1 MSQSAAA
8 PRLAQPC
15 SLEPTMN
22 IDPALLS
29 AMSAL
34 VGALIGGGASLTAA
48 VYTQRHQDRL
58 QRVARETTKRE
69 QVYADFIMDAS
80 KLLLNAYVHEEL
92 TLSVD
97 EQHLVGLANRMR
109 LFAPPTVIHEAEA
122 VIKGLIEILLKPSIS
137 TSKTCDRG
145 VIQELQFRSASTI
158 QPGLPSGLGSGVPN
172 RALNSAN
179 LFDGAPRRGCMNPN
193 KHRTKL
199 HTGSRMPILLNRAV
213 D

>member
-1 MSQSAAA
+1 
-8 PRLAQPC
+8 
-15 SLEPTMN
+15 MN

-48 VYTQRHQDRL
+48 IYTQRYQDRL

-69 QVYADFIMDAS
+69 TVYADFIMNAS

-92 TLSVD
+92 TLSGD

-122 VIKGLIEILLKPSIS
+122 VIKGLIEILLKPSIDLRKLAIEELSKS
-137 TSKTCDRG
+137 TNSD
-145 VIQELQFRSASTI
+145 LL
-158 QPGLPSGLGSGVPN
+158 LPFSLAC
-172 RALNSAN
+172 RADL
-179 LFDGAPRRGCMNPN
+179 DQVYQTVR
-193 KHRTKL
+193 
-199 HTGSRMPILLNRAV
+199 
-213 D
+213 

>member
-1 MSQSAAA
+1 
-8 PRLAQPC
+8 
-15 SLEPTMN
+15 MN

-69 QVYADFIMDAS
+69 QVYADFIIMDAS

-122 VIKGLIEILLKPSIS
+122 VMLA
-137 TSKTCDRG
+137 TSPVAAKSAKDRS
-145 VIQELQFRSASTI
+145 VV
-158 QPGLPSGLGSGVPN
+158 VPT
-172 RALNSAN
+172 
-179 LFDGAPRRGCMNPN
+179 PN
-193 KHRTKL
+193 KNLSGRTA
-199 HTGSRMPILLNRAV
+199 GSQ
-213 D
+213 

>member
-1 MSQSAAA
+1 
-8 PRLAQPC
+8 
-15 SLEPTMN
+15 MN

-122 VIKGLIEILLKPSIS
+122 VIKGLIEILLKPSIDLRKLRSRSYPRTPIPICFYHSAWFAERTWIGCTKPCVEFGELS
-137 TSKTCDRG
+137 TVR
-145 VIQELQFRSASTI
+145 
-158 QPGLPSGLGSGVPN
+158 PG
-172 RALNSAN
+172 AA
-179 LFDGAPRRGCMNPN
+179 A
-193 KHRTKL
+193 
-199 HTGSRMPILLNRAV
+199 
-213 D
+213 

>member
-69 QVYADFIMDAS
+69 QVYADFIIMDAS

-122 VIKGLIEILLKPSIS
+122 VMLA
-137 TSKTCDRG
+137 TSPVAAKSAKDRS
-145 VIQELQFRSASTI
+145 VV
-158 QPGLPSGLGSGVPN
+158 VPT
-172 RALNSAN
+172 
-179 LFDGAPRRGCMNPN
+179 PN
-193 KHRTKL
+193 KHLSGRTA
-199 HTGSRMPILLNRAV
+199 GSQ
-213 D
+213 

>member
-1 MSQSAAA
+1 
-8 PRLAQPC
+8 
-15 SLEPTMN
+15 MN

-80 KLLLNAYVHEEL
+80 KLLLNAYVREEL

-122 VIKGLIEILLKPSIS
+122 VIKGLIEILLKPSI
-137 TSKTCDRG
+137 DLR
-145 VIQELQFRSASTI
+145 ENLRSRSYPRTPIPICFYHSAWLAERTWI
-158 QPGLPSGLGSGVPN
+158 
-172 RALNSAN
+172 RALNSAMETFHISMPLCRESN
-179 LFDGAPRRGCMNPN
+179 GE
-193 KHRTKL
+193 
-199 HTGSRMPILLNRAV
+199 TG
-213 D
+213 